1 MSTSDADLTFEQAF
15 EELETI
21 VSQLEAANL
30 SLEESVTLYERGQKL
45 ALLCGDLLD
54 NAELRI
60 QQLDDDGTVSP
71 FEPPL

>member
-1 MSTSDADLTFEQAF
+1 MSDDNTTLTFEQAF

-21 VSQLEAANL
+21 VGQLEAGDL

-60 QQLDDDGTVSP
+60 QQLNEDGTQTP
-71 FEPPL
+71 FDPPV